1 MDDFFTHLKQY
12 VSSSEIDQQ
21 NQQWKWILH
30 DIVVVG
36 VHVSFE
42 CNSYFSFASWKLREF
57 LFISEIEFQL
67 ASKKFMAM
75 RYALPAEGQ
84 SLVNKQ

>member
-1 MDDFFTHLKQY
+1 M
-12 VSSSEIDQQ
+12 
-21 NQQWKWILH
+21 H

-42 CNSYFSFASWKLREF
+42 CNSYFTFASWKLRNF

-67 ASKKFMAM
+67 ASKKFMAL
-75 RYALPAEGQ
+75 RYALPAVGQ
-84 SLVNKQ
+84 TLVNQQ

>member
-1 MDDFFTHLKQY
+1 M
-12 VSSSEIDQQ
+12 
-21 NQQWKWILH
+21 H

-42 CNSYFSFASWKLREF
+42 CYSYFSFASWKLRNF

-75 RYALPAEGQ
+75 RYALPAVGQ
-84 SLVNKQ
+84 SLVNQQ

>member
-1 MDDFFTHLKQY
+1 MIYLFTLLKKSL
-12 VSSSEIDQQ
+12 SSSEIDLQMTQ
-21 NQQWKWILH
+21 EWCCS
-30 DIVVVG
+30 VAYVG
-36 VHVSFE
+36 VLVSFE

-75 RYALPAEGQ
+75 RYALPAVGQ
-84 SLVNKQ
+84 SLVNQQ